1 MHTLNPDRLP
11 HHLAVIMDG
20 NGRWAKQRMLRRIVG
35 HQRGVETVRLIVEEC
50 SSLGIGY
57 LTLYAFSTEN
67 WLRPKSEVAALMTL
81 LKKYIRSETPRMMKN
96 NIRFNVIGD
105 RSELP
110 PDVEREVT
118 DALTRTASNSGMVLT
133 LALSY
138 GSRQEIVRAARQ
150 LAGDVAAGRIT
161 LDEVDETRF
170 NGYLY
175 TADMP
180 DPDLLIRTSGEM
192 RISNFLLWQLAY
204 TELYYCDVNWPD
216 FGKKELHR
224 ALHDY
229 QSRER
234 RFGQTSD
241 QLQKRS

>member
-67 WLRPKSEVAALMTL
+67 WLRPKSEVTALMTL

-118 DALTRTASNSGMVLT
+118 DALTQTASNSGMVLT

-138 GSRQEIVRAARQ
+138 GSRQEIIRAARQ

-161 LDEVDETRF
+161 LDEVNEALF

>member
-1 MHTLNPDRLP
+1 MQTLNPDRLP
-11 HHLAVIMDG
+11 RHLAVIMDG

-50 SSLGIGY
+50 SNLGIGY
-57 LTLYAFSTEN
+57 LTLYAFSSEN
-67 WLRPKSEVAALMTL
+67 WLRPKSEVSALMLL
-81 LKKYIRSETPRMMKN
+81 LKKYIRSEIPRMMKN

-110 PDVEREVT
+110 PDVECELT
-118 DALTRTASNSGMVLT
+118 DALDQTAANTGMVLT

-150 LAGDVAAGRIT
+150 LAGDMVAGRVT
-161 LDEVDETRF
+161 PDKVDEQLF
-170 NGYLY
+170 ASYLF
-175 TADMP
+175 TADIP

-204 TELYYCDVNWPD
+204 TELYFCDVNWPD
-216 FGKKELHR
+216 FGKKDLYR
-224 ALHDY
+224 AIQDY
-229 QSRER
+229 QARER
-234 RFGQTSD
+234 RYGKTSD

>member
-11 HHLAVIMDG
+11 RHLAVIMDG

-50 SSLGIGY
+50 STLGIGY

-67 WLRPKSEVAALMTL
+67 WLRPKSEVTALMTL

-118 DALTRTASNSGMVLT
+118 DALTQTASNSGMVLT

-150 LAGDVAAGRIT
+150 LAGDMAAGRIT
-161 LDEVDETRF
+161 LDEVDETLF

-229 QSRER
+229 QARER

>member
-1 MHTLNPDRLP
+1 MHTLNPARLP
-11 HHLAVIMDG
+11 RHLAVIMDG

-67 WLRPKSEVAALMTL
+67 WLRPKSEVSALMML

-110 PDVEREVT
+110 ADVEREVT
-118 DALTRTASNSGMVLT
+118 DALNQTASNSGMVLT

-150 LAGDVAAGRIT
+150 LAGDMAAGRIT
-161 LDEVDETRF
+161 LGEVDETLF

-216 FGKKELHR
+216 FGKQELHQ

>member
-1 MHTLNPDRLP
+1 MHTLNTDRLP
-11 HHLAVIMDG
+11 RHLAVIMDG

-57 LTLYAFSTEN
+57 LTLYAFSSEN
-67 WLRPKSEVAALMTL
+67 WLRPRSEVAALMAL

-118 DALTRTASNSGMVLT
+118 DALDQTAANSGMVLT

-150 LAGDVAAGRIT
+150 LAGDLVAGRVAA
-161 LDEVDETRF
+161 DKVDERLF
-170 NGYLY
+170 ADYLF
-175 TADMP
+175 TAGIP

-192 RISNFLLWQLAY
+192 RVSNFLLWQLAY
-204 TELYYCDVNWPD
+204 TELYFCDVNWPD

-229 QSRER
+229 QARER
-234 RFGQTSD
+234 RFGKTSD

>member
-1 MHTLNPDRLP
+1 MQTLNPDRLP
-11 HHLAVIMDG
+11 RHLAVIMDG

-50 SSLGIGY
+50 SNLGIGY
-57 LTLYAFSTEN
+57 LTLYAFSSEN
-67 WLRPKSEVAALMTL
+67 WLRPKSEVSALMLL
-81 LKKYIRSETPRMMKN
+81 LKKYIRSEIPRMMKN

-110 PDVEREVT
+110 PDVERELT
-118 DALTRTASNSGMVLT
+118 DALDQTAANTGMVLT

-150 LAGDVAAGRIT
+150 LAGDMVAGRINP
-161 LDEVDETRF
+161 DKVDEQLFTS
-170 NGYLY
+170 YLF
-175 TADMP
+175 TADIP

-204 TELYYCDVNWPD
+204 TELYFCDVNWPD
-216 FGKKELHR
+216 FGKKELYR
-224 ALHDY
+224 AIHDY
-229 QSRER
+229 QTRER
-234 RFGQTSD
+234 RYGKTSD